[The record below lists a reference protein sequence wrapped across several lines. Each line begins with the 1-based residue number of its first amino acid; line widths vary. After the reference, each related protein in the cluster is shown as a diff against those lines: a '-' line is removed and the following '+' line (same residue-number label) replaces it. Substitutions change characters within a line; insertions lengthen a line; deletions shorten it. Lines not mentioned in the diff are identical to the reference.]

1 MAGVK
6 PYGGH
11 SMSGTLRRVL
21 VCEPLTAGWCEGAGW
36 SELGY
41 FHAPRPDDAESQ
53 HAALVAALQKAG
65 AEVARLPGGPV
76 GSALSLDAVYAHD
89 ASFPTNHGMIL
100 MHMGKR
106 TRRGEP
112 ELHRRWFEAQ
122 SIPVLGTIEAPG
134 LTEGGDMLWLDESTV
149 LIGEGYRT
157 NAEGIEQMRQLLG
170 RHGVEIIASALPY
183 GPGPDACL
191 HLMSLISI
199 LDERAAIVDLPCLSV
214 GTVQLLER
222 RGFTLIETEHDERDA
237 LAGNVL
243 ALGDNKLLA
252 IAENEKTNARL
263 ENEGFEVLTYP
274 GSEISVNGSGGPTC
288 LTRPIWRG

>member
-11 SMSGTLRRVL
+11 SMSKTLQRVL
-21 VCEPLTAGWCEGAGW
+21 VCEPDAAGWGEGAGW
-36 SELGY
+36 RELGY
-41 FHAPRPDDAESQ
+41 FHAPRLDDAESQ
-53 HAALVAALQKAG
+53 HAGLVAALDKVG
-65 AEVARLPGGPV
+65 AEVSRLPGGDGV
-76 GSALSLDAVYAHD
+76 SLDAVYAHD

-100 MHMGKR
+100 MHMGKP

-112 ELHRRWFEAQ
+112 DLHRRFFEAQ
-122 SIPVLGTIEAPG
+122 SIPALGTIEPPG
-134 LTEGGDMLWLDESTV
+134 LTEAGDMLWLDESTV

-157 NAEGIEQMRQLLG
+157 NAEGIEQVRQLLAP
-170 RHGVEIIASALPY
+170 HGVEVIASALPY

-199 LDERAAIVDLPCLSV
+199 LDERAAIVDLRWLSV
-214 GTVQLLER
+214 PTVQLLEE
-222 RGFTLIETEHDERDA
+222 RGFTFIEIEDDERES
-237 LAGNVL
+237 LACNVL
-243 ALGDNKLLA
+243 ALGDKKLLT

-263 ENEGFEVLTYP
+263 EKEGFEVLTYEA
-274 GSEISVNGSGGPTC
+274 SEISANGSGGPTC